1 MTNGFCNCNEC
12 TESNNSLVVDVTL
25 SEVYCPK
32 ETRYLPAQVPL
43 QVLHILN
50 SRYCFEA
57 GREPD
62 NYTSER
68 KQLCQVHCTV
78 PSVLYQVHTVL
89 CQGVTCQVQ
98 AVVGQVYCAWYM
110 SSSAR
115 GPPARPARTC
125 ARTS

>member
-32 ETRYLPAQVPL
+32 ETRYPQVLL
-43 QVLHILN
+43 QVLQLLP

-62 NYTSER
+62 NYTEER
-68 KQLCQVHCTV
+68 RQLCQVHCAKCTV
-78 PSVLYQVHTVL
+78 PGTCLTVPGGHLPDLQGHVPGPAQLPQHALKVSV
-89 CQGVTCQVQ
+89 
-98 AVVGQVYCAWYM
+98 
-110 SSSAR
+110 
-115 GPPARPARTC
+115 
-125 ARTS
+125 